1 MKKKI
6 ITKQSFYI
14 DLTDNDG
21 NLYTFSIL
29 IGKDLGK
36 NEIIIIDHNQS
47 KQKTFKQIKR
57 ATKYFNKKKI
67 RPEELKKVIEL
78 NNKIMRLR
86 DSEKRT
92 FTSPPFGVKYSK
104 EINRK
109 SSKK

>member
-1 MKKKI
+1 M
-6 ITKQSFYI
+6 TKQSYYI
-14 DLTDNDG
+14 DLTDNGG

-36 NEIIIIDHNQS
+36 NEIIIIDHNQN

-57 ATKYFNKKKI
+57 AMKYFNKKKM
-67 RPEELKKVIEL
+67 RPDELKKVIEL

-86 DSEKRT
+86 DFEKRT

>member
-1 MKKKI
+1 M
-6 ITKQSFYI
+6 TKQSFYI

-36 NEIIIIDHNQS
+36 NEIIIIDHNQN

-67 RPEELKKVIEL
+67 TPEELKKVIEL

-86 DSEKRT
+86 DFEKRT
-92 FTSPPFGVKYSK
+92 LSSPHFGIEYSK